1 MSALINSNREVMFPA
16 SQQLVSTT
24 DLNSYI
30 TYANTDFCHVA
41 GYSKEELIGHP
52 HNMIRHPDMPK
63 SAFHDMWKHL
73 KQGQAWRGIVKN
85 HTKDG
90 GYYWVDAYVT
100 PIYEQGKIVGYQ
112 SVRSKPDPKYV
123 ERAQKLYAMMK
134 QKESKEKPVQVSFS
148 YRRLWV
154 GALIALIV
162 LINNLFM
169 FDLEAM
175 ISTLIGFIALV
186 AVFYTQIVTIPR
198 YLASLANNYD
208 SVSRYIFSGTTL
220 ESIADYHIKLSQAR
234 LRTVLGRVLDST
246 AGLQRA
252 SGRLFDAVKKVRI
265 DMDKQEGELQQ
276 IAAAVTELSQAAAEI
291 AQSTEASAD
300 NIQMASDHCS
310 EAELHLTKAKSQ
322 IQVLSKQAELAS
334 ESASKMVD
342 EAARIGGVMTEIR
355 GIAEQTNLLALNA
368 AIEAARAGEQGRG
381 FAVVADEVRA
391 LSSRTQAAT
400 EQIQSSIS
408 HIQQILTSWEKTMSE
423 NLNQTRNCVNE
434 TDQSALIMTQVT
446 GVLSNLTGLSA
457 QISSAAQEQGMAL
470 NDATKNINELT
481 MIGQSNV
488 EQIANI
494 EFNSSRVKERT
505 DKLNEICYTFNES

>member
-1 MSALINSNREVMFPA
+1 MSTYVNSGREVTFLA
-16 SQQLVSTT
+16 TQQLVSTT

-30 TYANTDFCHVA
+30 TYANTDFCQVA
-41 GYSKEELIGHP
+41 GYTKEELIGNP

-63 SAFHDMWKHL
+63 SAFYDMWKHL

-100 PIYEQGKIVGYQ
+100 PIYEQGRIVGYQ
-112 SVRSKPDPKYV
+112 SVRSKPDAKYV
-123 ERAQKLYAMMK
+123 ERAQKLYAVIK
-134 QKESKEKPVQVSFS
+134 QKETKEKPVQVAFS
-148 YRRLWV
+148 YRRLWIGV
-154 GALIALIV
+154 LIAIV
-162 LINNLFM
+162 VLANNMLM
-169 FDLEAM
+169 FDLEAVLAA
-175 ISTLIGFIALV
+175 LIGFIALA
-186 AVFYTQIVTIPR
+186 AVFYTQIITIPR
-198 YLASLANNYD
+198 YLESLANDYD
-208 SVSRYIFSGTTL
+208 SVSRYIYSGTTL
-220 ESIADYHIKLSQAR
+220 ESIADYHIKLGQAR
-234 LRTVLGRVLDST
+234 LRTVLGRVLDAT

-252 SGRLFDAVKKVRI
+252 SSRLFDAVKQVRI

-276 IAAAVTELSQAAAEI
+276 IAAAVTELNQAAEEI

-300 NIQMASDHCS
+300 NIQVASNHCAD
-310 EAELHLTKAKSQ
+310 AESHLSKAKSQ
-322 IQVLSKQAELAS
+322 IEVLATQAELAS

-423 NLNQTRNCVNE
+423 NLRQTKNCVSE
-434 TDQSALIMTQVT
+434 TDQSAQIMTQVT
-446 GVLSNLTGLSA
+446 EVLNSMTGLSA
-457 QISSAAQEQGMAL
+457 QISSAAQEQGSAL
-470 NDATKNINELT
+470 DDVTRNINELT
-481 MIGQSNV
+481 MIGQSNL
-488 EQIANI
+488 EQISNI
-494 EFNSSRVKERT
+494 EFNCSRVKERT